1 MQAGQQEQREPD
13 SEQTSQHQQTNDQ
26 SSQAESSLLD
36 IVTAVVILVRE
47 TWRDRWSL
55 AKAEARLSLKS
66 ILLIAI
72 VIFHMAMASMLIWVL
87 LLGAASVYAW
97 ESGVHWGWILGG
109 LLLAQLA
116 LIWYLRRQARRLIHW
131 IGFPETRRA
140 FSSVSGK
147 ESAQKKE
154 TAEEPSSDETAAPNG
169 REPNPS

>member
-1 MQAGQQEQREPD
+1 MQAGQQEQREPH
-13 SEQTSQHQQTNDQ
+13 SEETSQDQHTNDQ

-66 ILLIAI
+66 MLLI
-72 VIFHMAMASMLIWVL
+72 VILMFYMAMAVMLIWVL
-87 LLGAASVYAW
+87 LLGAVSIYAW
-97 ESGVHWGWILGG
+97 QSGVHWGWIGGG
-109 LLLAQLA
+109 LLLAQLG

-140 FSSVSGK
+140 FSSVSELEPSQK
-147 ESAQKKE
+147 EEA
-154 TAEEPSSDETAAPNG
+154 AEKPSSDDTTAPNS

>member
-1 MQAGQQEQREPD
+1 MQAGQQEHREPH
-13 SEQTSQHQQTNDQ
+13 SEQPSRDQQTNDP

-66 ILLIAI
+66 MLLI
-72 VIFHMAMASMLIWVL
+72 VLLIFHMAMASMLIWVL

-97 ESGVHWGWILGG
+97 QSGVHWGWILGA
-109 LLLAQLA
+109 LLLAQCG

-140 FSSVSGK
+140 FSSLAQEEVPEEETKKTASE
-147 ESAQKKE
+147 ESA
-154 TAEEPSSDETAAPNG
+154 AANQ
-169 REPNPS
+169 REPTAS

>member
-1 MQAGQQEQREPD
+1 MQAGQQEQREPH
-13 SEQTSQHQQTNDQ
+13 SEQPSRDQPNNDP
-26 SSQAESSLLD
+26 SSEAESSLLD

-66 ILLIAI
+66 MLLI
-72 VIFHMAMASMLIWVL
+72 VLLIFHMAMASMLIWVL
-87 LLGAASVYAW
+87 LLGAISVYAW
-97 ESGVHWGWILGG
+97 QSGIHWGWILGG
-109 LLLAQLA
+109 LLLAQFG

-140 FSSVSGK
+140 FSSLVQ
-147 ESAQKKE
+147 EEVPEEEIKK
-154 TAEEPSSDETAAPNG
+154 TASEENTAANQ